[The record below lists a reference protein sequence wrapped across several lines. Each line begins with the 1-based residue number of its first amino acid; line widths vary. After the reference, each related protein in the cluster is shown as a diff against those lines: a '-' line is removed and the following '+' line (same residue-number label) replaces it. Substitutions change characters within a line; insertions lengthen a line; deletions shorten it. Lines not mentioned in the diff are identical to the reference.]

1 VLTSLKKY
9 IADKKNE
16 YIDNE
21 TNNTDHISM
30 ELDPDSGP
38 VTTTVFAFQNVM
50 SATYVRKYADENDK
64 IAFAEHFKDLY
75 GIEYANKVYDKI
87 LLGKTIGEE
96 ALSLYNIEKESKKKT
111 RKVAFKS
118 NSTKKT
124 ISAKKKNANDKSGG
138 KIKRTRKRKRKQTK
152 RKKRKRKQ
160 TKRKM
165 N

>member
-1 VLTSLKKY
+1 MQSNFDNKLLKK
-9 IADKKNE
+9 K
-16 YIDNE
+16 
-21 TNNTDHISM
+21 
-30 ELDPDSGP
+30 
-38 VTTTVFAFQNVM
+38 
-50 SATYVRKYADENDK
+50 
-64 IAFAEHFKDLY
+64 
-75 GIEYANKVYDKI
+75 KVYDKI